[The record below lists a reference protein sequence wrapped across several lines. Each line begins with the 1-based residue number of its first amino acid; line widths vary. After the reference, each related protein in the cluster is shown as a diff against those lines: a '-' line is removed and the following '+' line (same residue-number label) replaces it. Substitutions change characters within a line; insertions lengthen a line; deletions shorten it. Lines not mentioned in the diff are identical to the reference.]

1 MYEICQYTGTCVLRS
16 PGCLPCEV
24 SLGGERTRQVNIK
37 YHFIRDT
44 QFHYGQITSGYY
56 FIYLFIHFYSGEGS
70 HQSGCSEDRTPG
82 AMARAITVHADTK
95 RVMYFA

>member
-1 MYEICQYTGTCVLRS
+1 MKNINYCLYEEEKKQYFNV
-16 PGCLPCEV
+16 
-24 SLGGERTRQVNIK
+24 
-37 YHFIRDT
+37 F
-44 QFHYGQITSGYY
+44 
-56 FIYLFIHFYSGEGS
+56 YLLFSGEGS